1 MNNFECVLNL
11 KFLNFIL
18 GLNGNLIR
26 KQKMRKEIL
35 IKSFITSI
43 IK

>member
-18 GLNGNLIR
+18 GLNGNLNSKTENEEGNLNKAI
-26 KQKMRKEIL
+26 
-35 IKSFITSI
+35 
-43 IK
+43 

>member
-18 GLNGNLIR
+18 GLNGNLNSKNR
-26 KQKMRKEIL
+26 K
-35 IKSFITSI
+35 
-43 IK
+43 

>member
-18 GLNGNLIR
+18 GLNGNLNLKTENEEENLNKAIYY
-26 KQKMRKEIL
+26 
-35 IKSFITSI
+35 FHN
-43 IK
+43 